1 MVAANDVIGWLLVI
15 GKIIGKKKETRDR
28 VLPKVYAILGSPHE
42 KPKKPLRFLRTWL
55 VFFFFRVK
63 VLPVYAVCF
72 GLEST

>member
-42 KPKKPLRFLRTWL
+42 KPKNR
-55 VFFFFRVK
+55 
-63 VLPVYAVCF
+63 
-72 GLEST
+72 